1 MSRNPYFAGS
11 EIMSQTVR
19 SAHPKKKRKSKAPW
33 LVWLLVVL
41 SIVAWWSL
49 YQSKWFIAQEVTITG
64 NSRLTVEQISVAAAV
79 PIGNSLMSINPGLIT
94 EKLQALPEIK
104 NATVERGW
112 PHSILITVSERTP
125 IAVAATASG
134 FNLIDSEGI
143 NAGVVAA
150 PLAGLLVISAQPDS
164 PAMTNAIQALA
175 AIPAEWEITGLSA
188 PTQDSVVATLGNGVV
203 ITFGSGERAADKVE
217 VAEALMEKGY
227 TIINVSAPDAPTVK

>member
-41 SIVAWWSL
+41 SVVAWWSL

-227 TIINVSAPDAPTVK
+227 TVINVSAPDAPTVK